1 MITLIQKYVFR
12 IQKKINSMILAC
24 DLPSY
29 IGDGFCDDETNNEEC
44 EWDGGDCCG
53 NDTKTD
59 YCTNCKCKYP
69 TMLDH
74 LHFLSGIF

>member
-1 MITLIQKYVFR
+1 
-12 IQKKINSMILAC
+12 MILAC

-69 TMLDH
+69 NMLDH